1 MKVFVVTH
9 KKLNKCRNG
18 IYKKLYCYQMGFGEY
33 RECKERGYVF
43 ANGKQALEFMI
54 KAANMYGGIE

>member
-9 KKLNKCRNG
+9 KKLNKYRNG
-18 IYKKLYCYQMGFGEY
+18 IYKNLYCYQMDFWEY

-43 ANGKQALEFMI
+43 SDGKQALEFMI
-54 KAANMYGGIE
+54 KTANMYGVN

>member
-1 MKVFVVTH
+1 VTH

-54 KAANMYGGIE
+54 KAANMYGGN